1 MNKTLFQARFWSAC
15 LGNLFEHYDTA
26 LFGFLSP
33 FLAPLIF
40 PKQDPL
46 SALILTYA
54 MIPLGM
60 LARPIGS
67 LVFGYIGDVYGRRKA
82 LFITLSV
89 MAIVSVGIA
98 FTPTYKQIGAVS
110 PIIFGLSRVLQNFL
124 SAGESMGG
132 AIFLLEN
139 THLKYHLP
147 LFHSGCSLQL
157 HFQDK
162 PYLL

>member
-1 MNKTLFQARFWSAC
+1 MKKGPLFSAW

-46 SALILTYA
+46 TALILTYA

-67 LVFGYIGDVYGRRKA
+67 LFFGYIGDVYGRAVA
-82 LFITLSV
+82 LFWTLAG
-89 MAIVSVGIA
+89 MAIISLCIALTPLYAQVG
-98 FTPTYKQIGAVS
+98 
-110 PIIFGLSRVLQNFL
+110 
-124 SAGESMGG
+124 
-132 AIFLLEN
+132 
-139 THLKYHLP
+139 
-147 LFHSGCSLQL
+147 
-157 HFQDK
+157 
-162 PYLL
+162 